1 MCAAALHGG
10 VLQVQYRV
18 VCTAVSGEMLRVTV
32 VSDAS
37 CPCVVFST
45 TRQVSEHLARRL
57 QVKLSGEANTGAFTD
72 KLVNEPCSSR
82 HNEQTRYNLIQ
93 AQFLSRSEAA
103 TKETE

>member
-1 MCAAALHGG
+1 MCAAALHGA

-18 VCTAVSGEMLRVTV
+18 ACTAVSGEMLRVTV

-57 QVKLSGEANTGAFTD
+57 QVWQL
-72 KLVNEPCSSR
+72 
-82 HNEQTRYNLIQ
+82 
-93 AQFLSRSEAA
+93 AA
-103 TKETE
+103 RLTLAPLLTS